1 MEYKTLETKI
11 SETATGLDEAPLV
24 MNDMDMVDTLFK
36 KIKDDMLKAKRS
48 KKDEAN
54 WPILQSLS
62 RIAGYGITKKGQAK
76 DKSYRYDLKK

>member
-1 MEYKTLETKI
+1 MKSFKEQQGIE
-11 SETATGLDEAPLV
+11 EAPLV

-36 KIKDDMLKAKRS
+36 KIKDDMLKAKRN
-48 KKDEAN
+48 KKAEAN

-62 RIAGYGITKKGQAK
+62 RIAGYGISKNGQAK